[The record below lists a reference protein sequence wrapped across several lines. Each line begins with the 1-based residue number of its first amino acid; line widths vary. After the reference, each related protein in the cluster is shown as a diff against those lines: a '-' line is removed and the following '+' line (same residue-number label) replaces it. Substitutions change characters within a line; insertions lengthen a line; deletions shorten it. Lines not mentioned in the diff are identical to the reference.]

1 MDFEKLGKE
10 PVPGDNPAGIDIRYE
25 PEFEQIQAE
34 IDKLSS
40 PTASGQV
47 DWQKVVATGQDILA
61 EKSKDLKVAG
71 YLAVGLI
78 HTAGIQGLANGLVV
92 MRGLLEQFWDNL
104 YPKKKRMR
112 GRAGALTWWL
122 EKTEAELEKLSS
134 TTIEAELSQAMQENL
149 KAIDEL
155 LGDKMPDPPLVRP
168 LIRQVESLPVKE
180 DKKAAPEPEPAPAR
194 TQEPAARPQPK
205 PAPAAAAPRPAE
217 PEIIASEKDAHKAVT
232 AALQK
237 IQQAAGFLL
246 ENNLADPAAFALRRI
261 ACWSKLTA
269 LPPASEGR
277 TQIPP
282 PPPQVRQA
290 LEQLQADGKWEAL
303 VIAAEKRLS
312 QFIFWFDLNRLATEA
327 LAALGDRFQDAID
340 TICLQTAF
348 LVSRLE
354 GVQNLAF
361 ADGTAFCDDQTKS
374 WLQSIAL
381 GSGQGTLQA
390 AAMPDQGGTGG
401 TDADVLA
408 EARKLKKKRK
418 LPQAIALLQDQMRQ
432 SFGLRQ
438 QFQWRLAIARLLLE
452 AKKVDLAR
460 PQLEHIL
467 QTIQQYDLES
477 WEPALALEGL
487 TAALGGFRASKDS
500 QVRARCDELLVR
512 IAAIDPAAAI
522 RAG

>member
-1 MDFEKLGKE
+1 MDFEKLAKE
-10 PVPGDNPAGIDIRYE
+10 PIPGDNPAGIDIRYE
-25 PEFEQIQAE
+25 PEFEEIQAE

-47 DWQKVVATGQDILA
+47 DWQKVVNLGGTILA

-78 HTAGIQGLANGLVV
+78 HTAKIEGLAQGLV
-92 MRGLLEQFWDNL
+92 MLRAMLEQYWDTL

-112 GRAGALTWWL
+112 GRLGALTWWL
-122 EKTEAELEKLSS
+122 EKAEAEIEKLTS
-134 TTIEAELSQAMQENL
+134 TTIEAELKETLEENL

-155 LGDKMPDPPLVRP
+155 LAEKMPDPPLVRP
-168 LIRQVESLPVKE
+168 LIRQVESLPIKQAAKAE
-180 DKKAAPEPEPAPAR
+180 PQAQPATAAAEKAAP
-194 TQEPAARPQPK
+194 RPKPRPSQPK
-205 PAPAAAAPRPAE
+205 PAE
-217 PEIIASEKDAHKAVT
+217 PETIATEKDAHKAVSS
-232 AALQK
+232 ALQK

-261 ACWSKLTA
+261 ACWSRVVE
-269 LPPASEGR
+269 LPPAVEGR

-282 PPPQVRQA
+282 PPPQVRQD
-290 LEQLQADGKWEAL
+290 LEQLQEDGKWEAL
-303 VIAAEKRLS
+303 VIGAEKRLS

-327 LAALGDRFQDAID
+327 LAALGDRCQDAAE
-340 TICLQTAF
+340 TICQQTAF
-348 LVSRLE
+348 LVYRLD
-354 GVQNLAF
+354 GIQNLAF
-361 ADGTAFCDDQTKS
+361 ADGTAFCDEQTKA
-374 WLQSIAL
+374 WLQSLNL
-381 GSGQGTLQA
+381 GSGQA
-390 AAMPDQGGTGG
+390 AAQPAPAMGQAGPEGQGEDQI
-401 TDADVLA
+401 LA

-432 SFGLRQ
+432 SFGLRK
-438 QFQWRLAIARLLLE
+438 QFCWRLAIARLLLE

-467 QTIQQYDLES
+467 QTIERYGLES

-487 TAALGGFRASKDS
+487 VTAMSGFRAAKDKAL
-500 QVRARCDELLVR
+500 QERCNGLLVR